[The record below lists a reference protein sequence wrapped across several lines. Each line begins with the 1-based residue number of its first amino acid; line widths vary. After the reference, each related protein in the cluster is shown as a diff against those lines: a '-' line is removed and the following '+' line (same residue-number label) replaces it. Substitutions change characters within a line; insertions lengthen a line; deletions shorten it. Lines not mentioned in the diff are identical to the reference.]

1 MVLLEPPL
9 DWPLELPELL
19 EPLGEGVGVLLEPDA
34 PLEEEPLEE
43 DDGVCELVLPL
54 APEDAPKWASHS
66 ARDTLPSLFLSTA
79 EKLGVD
85 EDAPALELM
94 PPELELGLELELE
107 PPEAA
112 EPLEDDWPL
121 VLPLPDIEGEEL
133 EPLLLEGVCAEV
145 EPLLDLSPA
154 ANDAPDSA
162 RSAAAVALT
171 RTFIFICVLL
181 LRKGW
186 FAD

>member
-1 MVLLEPPL
+1 M
-9 DWPLELPELL
+9 
-19 EPLGEGVGVLLEPDA
+19 
-34 PLEEEPLEE
+34 
-43 DDGVCELVLPL
+43 
-54 APEDAPKWASHS
+54 
-66 ARDTLPSLFLSTA
+66 STA
-79 EKLGVD
+79 EKLGAD
-85 EDAPALELM
+85 EDAPELELM
-94 PPELELGLELELE
+94 PPEELE

-121 VLPLPDIEGEEL
+121 VLPLPDMVLEGELDCEEV

-145 EPLLDLSPA
+145 EPLLLDLSPA